1 VKRCFWKF
9 SFCCFLGFCYS
20 ISVYSQIGEGLQEWA
35 EEVASIYAEETEIE
49 DVSVLT
55 EHLIGLAR
63 NPININVAG
72 REDLEQIFFLTDI
85 QVENILFKRYVNGSF
100 LSIYELQA
108 VEGLPVEVIQRLEP
122 LLVFGSQE
130 YESRKFRLWGDSFL
144 RAGFQMEK
152 ARGFE
157 EDDSGSELYQGD
169 RFKLYNRT
177 QIETNRNLS
186 GGMIVEKD
194 PGEPMFGK
202 GINGMDLMSGY
213 IQYKKGNGWLREAL
227 AGRYS
232 ASAAQGLV
240 LQSGMPVRKSS
251 MTTSIRNRRAS
262 FRPSLSASE
271 AMAMQGGYAVFGYKS
286 VEVTPFY
293 SLNYRDG
300 RIDENDRLTSLR
312 EDGFHRTETEINQR
326 HNVLEQV
333 AGGKVS
339 WSGRWLNV
347 EAGHVIYYL
356 DRSLEPNVLPYNQ
369 FYFSGKVN
377 ANSWLGYM
385 VSRKNLLFFGE
396 VASNEWNHYAFY
408 NGLVWSPAPGFSL
421 SLSQRSISMYY
432 KAPMAGPMTES
443 GSFQGEEGY
452 YCGIRWELPSQIIV
466 SSYMDYYRFHWL
478 KFRIDAPASGFDW
491 LGHLEKNFGQ
501 DSNLRL
507 KFRHREKPANEG
519 DDSPEAGIS
528 HLKYNQVKVQYRK
541 KVNPGWQLTSQGQ
554 WHFVKKDGDN
564 LNGQMVAQDLRWS
577 NEQQTLTLTGRL
589 AVFST
594 TGYEA
599 RLYSY
604 EPHVL
609 YMFSVPAYSGKGS
622 RFLLMVNYKLARSLH
637 FWFRAAR
644 WQYNDRTETGSGNQQ
659 IASNKK
665 TEFTFQ
671 MRLKF

>member
-1 VKRCFWKF
+1 M
-9 SFCCFLGFCYS
+9 
-20 ISVYSQIGEGLQEWA
+20 QQWA

-108 VEGLPVEVIQRLEP
+108 VDGLPVDVIQRLEP
-122 LLVFGSQE
+122 LLSFGPH
-130 YESRKFRLWGDSFL
+130 ESETRKFRLWGDSFL
-144 RAGFQMEK
+144 RAGFQLEK
-152 ARGFE
+152 AKGFE
-157 EDDSGSELYQGD
+157 EDDSGVLYQGD
-169 RFKLYNRT
+169 RFKLYKRT
-177 QIETNRNLS
+177 QIETNRNFS
-186 GGMIVEKD
+186 AGMIVEKD

-202 GINGMDLMSGY
+202 GINGIDLMSGY
-213 IQYKKGNGWLREAL
+213 VHYKKENGWFREAL
-227 AGRYS
+227 AGRYF

-240 LQSGMPVRKSS
+240 LQSGMPMRKSS

-271 AMAMQGGYAVFGYKS
+271 AMAMQGGYAVLGYKS
-286 VEVTPFY
+286 VEVIPFY
-293 SLNYRDG
+293 SQNYRDG
-300 RIDENDRLTSLR
+300 RIDGNGRLTSLR

-326 HNVLEQV
+326 HNVLELV
-333 AGGKVS
+333 AGAKAS
-339 WSGRWLNV
+339 WSGRWLNL
-347 EAGHVIYYL
+347 EAGHVNYRL

-369 FYFSGKVN
+369 FYFRGKEN

-385 VSRKNLLFFGE
+385 VSRKNLLLFGE
-396 VASNEWNHYAFY
+396 VASNELSHYAFY
-408 NGLVWSPAPGFSL
+408 NGLVWGAAPGFSL
-421 SLSQRSISMYY
+421 SLSQRSISTQY
-432 KAPMAGPMTES
+432 KAPLAGPMTES

-452 YCGIRWELPSQIIV
+452 YCGIRWEFPFQIIL
-466 SSYMDYYRFHWL
+466 SSYLDYYRFHWL
-478 KFRIDAPASGFDW
+478 KFRIDAPASGSDW
-491 LGHLEKNFGQ
+491 LGHLEKDFGQ
-501 DSNLRL
+501 DATLRI
-507 KFRHREKPANEG
+507 KFRHREKPVNEG
-519 DDSPEAGIS
+519 DDSPEEGICFQ
-528 HLKYNQVKVQYRK
+528 KYDQLKVQYRQ
-541 KVNPGWQLTSQGQ
+541 KVNPGWQLTSLAQ
-554 WHFVKKDGDN
+554 WHFVRNEGEN
-564 LNGQMVAQDLRWS
+564 QNGQMVAQDLRWS
-577 NEQQTLTLTGRL
+577 NENQTLTLTGRL

-609 YMFSVPAYSGKGS
+609 YMFSVPAYAGKGS
-622 RFLLMVNYKLARSLH
+622 RFLLMVNYKVARSLH
-637 FWFRAAR
+637 FWLRAAR
-644 WQYNDRTETGSGNQQ
+644 WQYSDRAEIGSGSQQ